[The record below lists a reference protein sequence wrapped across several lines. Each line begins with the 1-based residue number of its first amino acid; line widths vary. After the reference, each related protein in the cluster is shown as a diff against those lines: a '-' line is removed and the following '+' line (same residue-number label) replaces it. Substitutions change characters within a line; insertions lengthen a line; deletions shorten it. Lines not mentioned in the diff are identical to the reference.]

1 MDRELLYRFFN
12 GTASELERISIRKWA
27 EAAPENMQELL
38 KERKLYTAIILTGER
53 EAFTSSKAPVGY
65 KRSYFVRWGQYA
77 AVFLCAV
84 LLTWFVSNRMDRASS
99 IMQIEVPLGQY
110 MNLTLADGTN
120 VYLNSGTVFKYPTA
134 FTGKE
139 RKVEIDGEGFFKVT
153 HQENDVPFIVKTSKG
168 NVRVLGTK
176 FNVEA
181 YKEKDQFETSL
192 IEGKVEVIAGD
203 ERVILNPN
211 EKVLLVNG
219 KLEKESLYDSSCYS
233 FLNPNEKVLLVNGK
247 LEKESL
253 YDSSCYSWTSGII
266 EFNNIRFEDLMGEF
280 EKIYGVRIVINNAD
294 LKDNLCLGKFR
305 RIDGL
310 DYALQVLQVD
320 IPFEF
325 QHDFETKT
333 FYIN

>member
-233 FLNPNEKVLLVNGK
+233 
-247 LEKESL
+247 
-253 YDSSCYSWTSGII
+253 WTSGII

>member
-181 YKEKDQFETSL
+181 YKEKDQLETSL
-192 IEGKVEVIAGD
+192 IEGKVEVIVGD
-203 ERVILNPN
+203 ERVI
-211 EKVLLVNG
+211 
-219 KLEKESLYDSSCYS
+219 
-233 FLNPNEKVLLVNGK
+233 LNPNEKVLLVNGK

>member
-53 EAFTSSKAPVGY
+53 EAFTTSKAPVGY

-192 IEGKVEVIAGD
+192 IEGKVEVIVGD
-203 ERVILNPN
+203 ERVI
-211 EKVLLVNG
+211 
-219 KLEKESLYDSSCYS
+219 
-233 FLNPNEKVLLVNGK
+233 LNPNEKVLLVNGK

>member
-192 IEGKVEVIAGD
+192 IEGKVEVIVGD
-203 ERVILNPN
+203 ERVI
-211 EKVLLVNG
+211 
-219 KLEKESLYDSSCYS
+219 
-233 FLNPNEKVLLVNGK
+233 LNPNEKVLLVNGK

>member
-139 RKVEIDGEGFFKVT
+139 RKLEIDGEGFFKVT

-192 IEGKVEVIAGD
+192 IEGKVEVIVGD
-203 ERVILNPN
+203 ERVI
-211 EKVLLVNG
+211 
-219 KLEKESLYDSSCYS
+219 
-233 FLNPNEKVLLVNGK
+233 LNPNEKVLLVNGK

>member
-1 MDRELLYRFFN
+1 MVRELLYRFFN

-192 IEGKVEVIAGD
+192 IEGKVEVIVGD
-203 ERVILNPN
+203 ERVI
-211 EKVLLVNG
+211 
-219 KLEKESLYDSSCYS
+219 
-233 FLNPNEKVLLVNGK
+233 LNPNEKVLLVNGK

>member
-192 IEGKVEVIAGD
+192 IEGKVEVIVGD

-211 EKVLLVNG
+211 EKA
-219 KLEKESLYDSSCYS
+219 
-233 FLNPNEKVLLVNGK
+233 LLVNGK

>member
-12 GTASELERISIRKWA
+12 GTASESERISIRKWA

-181 YKEKDQFETSL
+181 YKEKEQFETSL

-203 ERVILNPN
+203 ERVI
-211 EKVLLVNG
+211 
-219 KLEKESLYDSSCYS
+219 
-233 FLNPNEKVLLVNGK
+233 LNPNEKVLLVNGK